1 MTGSE
6 LKELGIEELEQ
17 KSRETRDEL
26 FSAKVKHATGQ
37 LENTAMLKTL
47 RRDVARIESVLG
59 EKREEVNELSSG
71 WS

>member
-37 LENTAMLKTL
+37 LENTALLKTL

-59 EKREEVNELSSG
+59 AKREAVK
-71 WS
+71 

>member
-26 FSAKVKHATGQ
+26 FSAKVKQATGQ
-37 LENTAMLKTL
+37 LENTAMLRTL
-47 RRDVARIESVLG
+47 RRAVARIESVLG
-59 EKREEVNELSSG
+59 EKREAVK
-71 WS
+71 